1 MSKDDKKDPNVEEEI
16 VEEVVQDEEGGEEK
30 NDELESVK
38 KQLTEQEEITRR
50 AQSDYLRM
58 KLEFDE
64 YVKRSDAAKLG
75 FEIDGLMKAL
85 EKVLPFVNQLKTTLE
100 NLPEDISWH
109 AWVEWV
115 QLLYTKMLADIA
127 LLWVTPIDVVI
138 GSDPDYTVHIP
149 IGMEETDD
157 EALKNKIVKEVEGGF
172 VYEKWE
178 AKRVV
183 MPAKVVVGS

>member
-1 MSKDDKKDPNVEEEI
+1 MPKDDKKDPTVEEEI
-16 VEEVVQDEEGGEEK
+16 IEEK
-30 NDELESVK
+30 AKDETVNAEVEAVK

-50 AQSDYLRM
+50 AQSDYLRT
-58 KLEFDE
+58 KLEFDA
-64 YVKRSDAAKLG
+64 YVKRSDAARLW

-85 EKVLPFVNQLKTTLE
+85 EKVLPFVNQLKTTLD

-127 LLWVTPIDVVI
+127 LLWVKPIEVTLWT
-138 GSDPDYTVHIP
+138 DPDYTVHIP
-149 IGMEETDD
+149 IGVEETDD
-157 EALKNKIVKEVEGGF
+157 ESLKNKVVKEVEGGF
-172 VYEKWE
+172 VYEKGE
-178 AKRVV
+178 VNRVV